1 MKKKLTE
8 VMSYEVV
15 HDTTYYLFF
24 FKQSTLVKKN
34 GKKTHK
40 SCCPMRDNIIVDII
54 CSVG

>member
-1 MKKKLTE
+1 
-8 VMSYEVV
+8 MSYEVV